1 MTVTGLPT
9 RDVAGEPASPPPV
22 AWTTAERLRLW
33 AIDNRAFCVVAAFAT
48 VLRLV
53 VLIAYAPAL
62 EFFGDS
68 PGYLREA
75 ADLSVI
81 SAWHPIGYP
90 LFIWLTAWS
99 HGLLLLTL
107 LQHALGLLS
116 GWLVYRTL
124 RGLGVNRGLATV
136 AALPLLIDAYQVAI
150 EQFVLSDTLFTFLVV
165 AMVVLCVRLMR
176 RPSIGVA
183 FAVGAVLAGATLT
196 RTVGLGLA
204 LPVAIVLLMARVGW
218 RRIAAAA
225 ATFALPLGGY
235 ALAFHATYG
244 AYALQGYSGRYLYG
258 IVAPVVHC
266 TPNPMSDPLCPTSP
280 PAARPG
286 SNEYVWNLYD
296 YLPVDGTA
304 TQRSNAVG
312 AYARH
317 AALSQP
323 MAVGG
328 AVAGNFLHY
337 FAPSRTVGPRDWF
350 VGSWQFPLQQAS
362 PAWNSSPADIGID
375 GEPMKGSIHPGAA
388 SLLRDYQ
395 NFVYV
400 PGPLLLL
407 SVIAAIAML
416 VVRRLARLRNSLKDQ
431 LTVLL
436 VVSGVLLLAIPSATA
451 GFDWRYAL
459 PAQALLLPAGALAL
473 HDLWPSLRR
482 RLGRALPWAATVVVG
497 AVLVPNIAMPSVYAA
512 STLTPRRVAPL
523 PAVQSVGGHLD
534 ISLGRPTVI
543 ETGCRWDAGKPRVG
557 AYISMPMTVGYRSGA
572 PMLLQSGN
580 FDADHNGLVMDGP
593 PDLLPVQ
600 PSVPNM
606 LLSSRYPR
614 ADGTVYALVWARSG
628 VIRYVDPVG
637 AGAAA
642 WSYSLRLPP
651 TTRLGSLCTGSLP
664 WAGATLPWLHITGV
678 PPFTTSGM
686 QTVGYRLTHE
696 VSRAKTFD
704 VRMRVIT
711 GASGMGAWRYPPQWQ
726 HTAMHQQHLL
736 NLVAGATYCFEVRAR
751 DALDAATA
759 WSPPTCTTR
768 LYDDASLPPGSGWS
782 PVSGQQGFYNGTL
795 TEAVQPGATVAVAAP
810 YAQAALLLYHCP
822 TCGTLDVYAGQK
834 LLGHI
839 NLRTTAANAG
849 MRLWT
854 SARLPAIARTLT
866 LRVTSPG
873 LVAIDGFGLSA

>member
-1 MTVTGLPT
+1 
-9 RDVAGEPASPPPV
+9 
-22 AWTTAERLRLW
+22 LRLW
-33 AIDNRAFCVVAAFAT
+33 AIDNKAFCLVAGFAT

-75 ADLSVI
+75 ADLSRI

-99 HGLLLLTL
+99 HGLVLLTL

-124 RGLGVNRGLATV
+124 RSLGVNRGLSTV

-165 AMVVLCVRLMR
+165 ATVVLCVRLMR
-176 RPSIGVA
+176 RPSVGVA
-183 FAVGAVLAGATLT
+183 LAIGAVLAGATLT

-204 LPVAIVLLMARVGW
+204 LPVVIVLLMARVGW
-218 RRIAAAA
+218 RRIVAAA

-235 ALAFHATYG
+235 ALAFHTTYG

-258 IVAPVVHC
+258 IVAPVAHC
-266 TPNPMSDPLCPTSP
+266 TPDSVREPLCPAYP
-280 PAARPG
+280 LAARPG

-317 AALSQP
+317 VAMSQP
-323 MAVGG
+323 LAVGG
-328 AVAGNFLHY
+328 AVLANFAHY
-337 FAPSRTVGPRDWF
+337 FAPTRAVGPRDWF
-350 VGSWQFPLQQAS
+350 VGSWQFPLQQSS

-375 GEPMKGSIHPGAA
+375 GEPIKGSIHPGPA

-395 NFVYV
+395 DLAYV
-400 PGPLLLL
+400 PGTLLLL

-416 VVRRLARLRNSLKDQ
+416 VVRRRNSLKDQ

-436 VVSGVLLLAIPSATA
+436 AASGVLLLAIPSATA
-451 GFDWRYAL
+451 GFDWRYIL
-459 PAQALLLPAGALAL
+459 PAQALLVPAGALAV

-482 RLGRALPWAATVVVG
+482 RLGRALPWAAAVVVG
-497 AVLVPNIAMPSVYAA
+497 AVLVPNIAVPSVYAA
-512 STLTPRRVAPL
+512 GALSPRYVAQL
-523 PAVQSVGGHLD
+523 PSVQSVGGHLD
-534 ISLGRPTVI
+534 VALGRPTVI
-543 ETGCRWDAGKPRVG
+543 ETGCRWDAGLPRLG
-557 AYISMPMTVGYRSGA
+557 AYISLPMSAGYRRGA

-600 PSVPNM
+600 PSVPNV
-606 LLSSRYPR
+606 LVSSRYPH
-614 ADGTVYALVWARSG
+614 AVGTVYALLWSRTG

-664 WAGATLPWLHITGV
+664 WAGATVPWLRITGV
-678 PPFTTSGM
+678 PTFTTSSM

-696 VSRAKTFD
+696 VSRGKTFD
-704 VRMRVIT
+704 VRMRAIT
-711 GASGMGAWRYPPQWQ
+711 GASGIGPWRYPQQWQ
-726 HTAMHQQHLL
+726 HTAVHQQNLL
-736 NLVAGATYCFEVRAR
+736 DLAPGETYCFEVRAR
-751 DALDAATA
+751 DALNAATA

-768 LYDDASLPPGSGWS
+768 LYDDTSLPSGSGWS
-782 PVSGQQGFYNGTL
+782 PVSGQRGFYNGTL
-795 TEAVQPGATVAVAAP
+795 TEAVKPGATVAIAAP
-810 YAQAALLLYHCP
+810 YTQAALLLYHCP
-822 TCGTLDVYAGQK
+822 TCGAVDVYDGQK

-839 NLRTTAANAG
+839 NLHTPDADAG

-854 SARLPAIARTLT
+854 SARLPALARTLT

-873 LVAIDGFGLSA
+873 LVAIDGFALAP